1 MNFQRFTIINVS
13 HRNEKRRY
21 PARTDTCRVVSIPLL
36 FRSVSLTF
44 VLLYD
49 HCARNRVYQS
59 VSKTHPCSCHSNDRS
74 RKITRNLHN
83 SDCKAI
89 EDSDCSVSRSSNVGP
104 TTSARVQSSSRSSMV
119 RRNCPGSH
127 IHRRT
132 STKPTSVNPVVL
144 LSRCSRCTPQDLSCR
159 VISVSD
165 HKAPSRKSRVSV

>member
-1 MNFQRFTIINVS
+1 M
-13 HRNEKRRY
+13 
-21 PARTDTCRVVSIPLL
+21 
-36 FRSVSLTF
+36 SLTSD
-44 VLLYD
+44 LLYD

-74 RKITRNLHN
+74 RKITRNLRN
-83 SDCKAI
+83 FDCKAI

-104 TTSARVQSSSRSSMV
+104 TTSARVRSSSRSSMV

-127 IHRRT
+127 ICHRT
-132 STKPTSVNPVVL
+132 STKPTSVDPVVL

-165 HKAPSRKSRVSV
+165 HKAPSRKSRVSG